1 MLQYCPADI
10 TEKFGKE
17 SFGMKKKYIGTVFFS
32 LLLLLLFLPVFFY
45 VIYYGNNVDYN
56 AMHKI
61 VTVEGNRVLFLCA
74 IVGAAVLGILYY
86 FLRKLPTTPRTITV
100 FTAVT
105 LENHSVYGWLHHSDA
120 CYDPFL
126 IFHGARPQ
134 KQVELCSLV
143 PAYVSRMPE
152 RHYESDL
159 LRGGNCDRHN

>member
-61 VTVEGNRVLFLCA
+61 VTVEGNRS
-74 IVGAAVLGILYY
+74 Y
-86 FLRKLPTTPRTITV
+86 FYVRSWEPRD
-100 FTAVT
+100 
-105 LENHSVYGWLHHSDA
+105 LE
-120 CYDPFL
+120 FFI
-126 IFHGARPQ
+126 IFSENFQPRPVQ
-134 KQVELCSLV
+134 
-143 PAYVSRMPE
+143 
-152 RHYESDL
+152 
-159 LRGGNCDRHN
+159 

>member
-61 VTVEGNRVLFLCA
+61 VTVEENFQ
-74 IVGAAVLGILYY
+74 
-86 FLRKLPTTPRTITV
+86 PRPV
-100 FTAVT
+100 
-105 LENHSVYGWLHHSDA
+105 
-120 CYDPFL
+120 
-126 IFHGARPQ
+126 Q
-134 KQVELCSLV
+134 
-143 PAYVSRMPE
+143 
-152 RHYESDL
+152 
-159 LRGGNCDRHN
+159 

>member
-17 SFGMKKKYIGTVFFS
+17 SFGMKKNISVQFFS

-105 LENHSVYGWLHHSDA
+105 VAVCVL
-120 CYDPFL
+120 F
-126 IFHGARPQ
+126 I
-134 KQVELCSLV
+134 
-143 PAYVSRMPE
+143 
-152 RHYESDL
+152 
-159 LRGGNCDRHN
+159 

>member
-74 IVGAAVLGILYY
+74 IVAPPLSEALLSEKEVLL
-86 FLRKLPTTPRTITV
+86 TV
-100 FTAVT
+100 
-105 LENHSVYGWLHHSDA
+105 SVL
-120 CYDPFL
+120 
-126 IFHGARPQ
+126 
-134 KQVELCSLV
+134 LV
-143 PAYVSRMPE
+143 V
-152 RHYESDL
+152 
-159 LRGGNCDRHN
+159 

>member
-45 VIYYGNNVDYN
+45 IIYYGNNVDYN

-74 IVGAAVLGILYY
+74 IVGAAVLGILYF
-86 FLRKLPTTPRTITV
+86 FLRKRT
-100 FTAVT
+100 
-105 LENHSVYGWLHHSDA
+105 Y
-120 CYDPFL
+120 
-126 IFHGARPQ
+126 
-134 KQVELCSLV
+134 
-143 PAYVSRMPE
+143 
-152 RHYESDL
+152 
-159 LRGGNCDRHN
+159 